1 MTETIHDTET
11 LPIPD
16 APATDAELREVALS
30 RAEYAQATEM
40 IGRYPT
46 QVELGMIGALWSEH
60 CGYKHSRPLFKM
72 FPTTGPRVLQGPG
85 ENAGVVDIGDGL
97 ALALKMESHN
107 HPSAVEPYEG
117 AATGVGGIVRDIFT
131 MGARPVAILDALRFG
146 PLDEPR
152 NRYLFNGIVAGIGGY
167 GNSLGIPTVGG
178 EINFHSSY
186 TGNPLV
192 NAMCVGI
199 APHARVTRASAGEPG
214 NMLMLVGAA
223 TGRDGIH
230 GATFASGDLDAA
242 AMERRPAVQ
251 VGNPFLEKLLME
263 ACLELLETDDV
274 VGMQDLGA
282 AGITSSAVECA
293 GRAGAGIEIDTQK
306 VARRERGMGAY
317 EVMLSESQERMLVIV
332 APEAVE
338 RVRTRF
344 ARYDLHADVIGTVT
358 GDGRV
363 RVRDGAQLVVD
374 LPTTLLTDAPTYTP
388 HAIEDPRIAERRAFD
403 PTTQPDLDPN
413 AVVGALTQL
422 LGHPDIASKRPVWET
437 YDHTILTNTVAGPGA
452 ADAAVLRVRG
462 TERGIALTTDCN
474 ARYCGLDPYLGAQH
488 AIAEAARNL
497 SCVGAEP
504 VAVTDCLNFG
514 NPERPAV
521 YYQLREAVRGLGD
534 ACRALGIPV
543 VSGNVS
549 LYNDGLAGAIL
560 PTPLVGMAGVMERVA
575 ERAGMAFPPDATI
588 LLLGTETA
596 SLGASLYLATA
607 HGIDAGAPP
616 PLDLTDEA
624 AVQMLVRDLIRA
636 GHLRAAHDLAEGGL
650 AVALAESCI
659 TGGVGCDV
667 DLPVALMDAA
677 DTRLDALLFGESAS
691 RVLVAVAPAAV
702 EAVMARAHAA
712 GVPAHIL
719 GATTAATAPHFAIR
733 GLCNVPLPMLALPWE
748 TALVS

>member
-1 MTETIHDTET
+1 MTEPTDAAH

-16 APATDAELREVALS
+16 APASVADLREVALS
-30 RAEYAQATEM
+30 RAEYQQAVEM
-40 IGRYPT
+40 LGRFPT
-46 QVELGMIGALWSEH
+46 RVELGMIGALWSEH

-107 HPSAVEPYEG
+107 HPSAVEPYQG

-152 NRYLFNGIVAGIGGY
+152 NRYLFGGVVAGIGGY

-178 EINFHSSY
+178 EINVHPSY
-186 TGNPLV
+186 RGNPLV

-214 NMLMLVGAA
+214 NILLLVGAA

-293 GRAGAGIEIDTQK
+293 GRAGAGIEIDTQR
-306 VARRERGMGAY
+306 VARRERGMTAY

-332 APEAVE
+332 KPEAVE
-338 RVRTRF
+338 RVRARF
-344 ARYDLHADVIGTVT
+344 ARWELHADAVGVVT
-358 GDGRV
+358 ADGRV
-363 RVRDGAQLVVD
+363 KIRDGNALVVD
-374 LPTTLLTDAPTYTP
+374 LPTTLLTDGCPTYTP
-388 HAIEDPRIAERRAFD
+388 PAAESPATIERRAFD
-403 PTTQPDLDPN
+403 PRSVPDIAPGE
-413 AVVGALTQL
+413 VVAALTQL
-422 LGHPDIASKRPVWET
+422 LGHPDIASKRPVWER
-437 YDHTILTNTVAGPGA
+437 YDSTIGTNTVVGPGGG
-452 ADAAVLRVRG
+452 DAAVLRVRG
-462 TERGIALTTDCN
+462 TRRGIALTTDCN
-474 ARYCGLDPYLGAQH
+474 ARYCGLDPYLGGMH

-497 SCVGAEP
+497 ACVGAEP

-514 NPERPAV
+514 NPERPEI
-521 YYQLREAVRGLGD
+521 YFQLREAVRGLAD
-534 ACRALGIPV
+534 ACHALAIPV

-549 LYNDGLAGAIL
+549 LYNDGVAGAIL
-560 PTPLVGMAGVMERVA
+560 PTPMVGMAGILDDIDG
-575 ERAGMAFPPDATI
+575 RAGIAFPAEATL
-588 LLLGTETA
+588 LLLGPTDATT
-596 SLGASLYLATA
+596 GASIYLAA
-607 HGIDAGAPP
+607 VRGIEAGAPP
-616 PLDLTDEA
+616 SLDLQAEA
-624 AVQMLVRDLIRA
+624 AVQRCVREAIRN
-636 GHLRAAHDLAEGGL
+636 GYVQAAHDLADGGL
-650 AVALAESCI
+650 SVALAEGCI
-659 TGGVGCDV
+659 AGRVGCEIVIPEALRAAV
-667 DLPVALMDAA
+667 DG
-677 DTRLDALLFGESAS
+677 RLDALLFGEAAS
-691 RVLVAVAPAAV
+691 RVILAVAPEALVPLESSAA
-702 EAVMARAHAA
+702 AL
-712 GVPAHIL
+712 GVPLHIL
-719 GATTAATAPHFAIR
+719 GRTTKTLQFSLH
-733 GLCNVPLPMLALPWE
+733 GLMNVPLHNLSTAWE
-748 TALVS
+748 TALA